1 MNLRRMLINYT
12 SLNPTSNLAYSTN
25 DIPER
30 PPRMWD
36 TVVFCLSDVDGPHLR
51 LAKMR
56 AEEVTLAVIEEHR
69 KKISVQ
75 PAGVYVLEAIM
86 DGVLQ
91 RSVKYVDSWHIYLKR
106 NSAVRPPSMGNENQ
120 NRFAEN

>member
-56 AEEVTLAVIEEHR
+56 AEEVTVAVIEEHR
-69 KKISVQ
+69 KNNCS
-75 PAGVYVLEAIM
+75 PACWSLCFG
-86 DGVLQ
+86 
-91 RSVKYVDSWHIYLKR
+91 
-106 NSAVRPPSMGNENQ
+106 GNNGWSTTT
-120 NRFAEN
+120 FC